1 MAVSIGI
8 IFMNV
13 ADYLLQSWER
23 GWVINFAV
31 ALTVAEAVYLL
42 ANYHLRRRGLA
53 PDEYLLNLLSG
64 LCLMLALRATLT
76 HSGQLTPIFLLSL
89 AGVCHV
95 ADLVRRTRPKNRN
108 RRLKRV
114 DAA

>member
-13 ADYLLQSWER
+13 TDYLLQSWGR

-31 ALTVAEAVYLL
+31 GLTVAEAIYLM
-42 ANYHLRRRGLA
+42 ANYHFRRRGLA

-64 LCLMLALRATLT
+64 LCLMLALRATL
-76 HSGQLTPIFLLSL
+76 SQGGQFTPIFLLSL

-95 ADLVRRTRPKNRN
+95 ADLVRRTRPKKQARTIE
-108 RRLKRV
+108 
-114 DAA
+114 AG

>member
-8 IFMNV
+8 ISMNV
-13 ADYLLQSWER
+13 TDYLLQSWGR

-31 ALTVAEAVYLL
+31 GLTVAEALYLL
-42 ANYHLRRRGLA
+42 ANYYLRRRGLA

-64 LCLMLALRATLT
+64 LCLMLALRATLGT
-76 HSGQLTPIFLLSL
+76 SDPFGPIVYLSL

-95 ADLVRRTRPKNRN
+95 ADLLQRTRRAWHKPTIGGG
-108 RRLKRV
+108 
-114 DAA
+114 